1 MSEYLSDEWF
11 EAYAAAGAGLPAV
24 EGADATITYEVG
36 GGPDG
41 KVRWHE
47 VIESGRIVTLERA
60 KKADADIA
68 ITWKYDEAVRLLQR
82 QTTFDASFM
91 EGRTKVD
98 GDYARWLLDLR
109 PMRATPEFDA
119 FLAEVAPG

>member
-1 MSEYLSDEWF
+1 MSDYLSDAWF
-11 EAYAAAGAGLPAV
+11 ERYATAGAELPTV

-41 KVRWHE
+41 KVRWNE
-47 VIESGRIVTLERA
+47 VIESGRIVAVEQA

-68 ITWKYDEAVRLLQR
+68 ITWKYDEAVRLLQGE
-82 QTTFDASFM
+82 TTFDASFM
-91 EGRTKVD
+91 EGRTKVE
-98 GDYARWLLDLR
+98 GDYVRWILDLR
-109 PMRATPEFDA
+109 SMRDTPEFVA

>member
-1 MSEYLSDEWF
+1 MSQYLSDEWF
-11 EAYAAAGAGLPAV
+11 QRYAAAGADLPTV

-47 VIESGRIVTLERA
+47 VIDAGRIVAVEQT

-68 ITWKYDEAVRLLQR
+68 VTWKYDEAVRLLR
-82 QTTFDASFM
+82 GETTFDASFM
-91 EGRTKVD
+91 EGRTKVE
-98 GDYARWLLDLR
+98 GDYVRWVLDLR
-109 PMRATPEFDA
+109 TMRDTPEFGG
-119 FLAEVAPG
+119 FLADVAPD